1 MVKWMIP
8 LAPEALPDYQCI
20 VIVLGLIGIIYAAI
34 IAIQEKDIK
43 RLFAYASISH
53 VGLIAAGIILFN
65 KEVLSGA
72 FLQMANHSLVAVG
85 LFLAAAILE
94 ERFKSRDVHDM
105 GGAAKLSPTFAFWFA
120 VLCFASV
127 SVPFTSGFIGEFLLL
142 KGLYQYSWV
151 VGLIAGTT
159 LVFGAVYMLRAYQL
173 SMFGHPK
180 QDVME
185 DLRWNELLVFIV
197 LSVVIVALGLFPQ
210 FVNDFVGPSLK
221 NVMDTMQNTQP
232 ILP

>member
-1 MVKWMIP
+1 
-8 LAPEALPDYQCI
+8 
-20 VIVLGLIGIIYAAI
+20 
-34 IAIQEKDIK
+34 
-43 RLFAYASISH
+43 
-53 VGLIAAGIILFN
+53 
-65 KEVLSGA
+65 
-72 FLQMANHSLVAVG
+72 
-85 LFLAAAILE
+85 
-94 ERFKSRDVHDM
+94 
-105 GGAAKLSPTFAFWFA
+105 
-120 VLCFASV
+120 
-127 SVPFTSGFIGEFLLL
+127 
-142 KGLYQYSWV
+142 
-151 VGLIAGTT
+151 
-159 LVFGAVYMLRAYQL
+159 MLRAYQL